1 MSADPRKKLEEEIQ
15 ALEKELREALK
26 TAAALGDLSEN
37 ADYSAARERQDFV
50 RARLGQLKQRL
61 ADLSLVNFDKIPR
74 DRISLG
80 STVVLLDVDKDEEV
94 TYRLVTSEDA
104 NVNQGLISTT
114 SPIGKSLLNKKE
126 GDEVEVKIPSGSR
139 TFEILRFTTL
149 HDQNGGGSLIRT
161 TSISGLLGTAG
172 EKSGDKDQ
180 CRQMT
185 ERQPGPN
192 QHRPHF
198 TSLRR
203 ARSTATAAARCA
215 RRGFPATF
223 RS

>member
-15 ALEKELREALK
+15 ALERELRDELPKALK

-80 STVVLLDVDKDEEV
+80 STVVLLDVDKNEEI

-114 SPIGKSLLNKKE
+114 SPIGKGLLNKRE
-126 GDEVEVKIPSGSR
+126 GDEVVVQIPSGSR
-139 TFEILRFTTL
+139 TFEVRSFTTL
-149 HDQNGGGSLIRT
+149 HDKK
-161 TSISGLLGTAG
+161 
-172 EKSGDKDQ
+172 E
-180 CRQMT
+180 
-185 ERQPGPN
+185 
-192 QHRPHF
+192 
-198 TSLRR
+198 
-203 ARSTATAAARCA
+203 
-215 RRGFPATF
+215 
-223 RS
+223 

>member
-15 ALEKELREALK
+15 ALERELRDELPKALK

-80 STVVLLDVDKDEEV
+80 STVVLLDVDKGEEV

-104 NVNQGLISTT
+104 NVTLGLILRT

-126 GDEVEVKIPSGSR
+126 GDEVEVKIPAGMR
-139 TFEILRFTTL
+139 TFEVVRFTTL
-149 HDQNGGGSLIRT
+149 HDQKG
-161 TSISGLLGTAG
+161 
-172 EKSGDKDQ
+172 
-180 CRQMT
+180 
-185 ERQPGPN
+185 
-192 QHRPHF
+192 
-198 TSLRR
+198 
-203 ARSTATAAARCA
+203 
-215 RRGFPATF
+215 
-223 RS
+223 